1 MGVDIKNVFTGAPD
15 QLTTGA
21 ILSGPTGVEL
31 PESARAN
38 LPSGVSDS
46 GYIGEDGL
54 KLTPSTSTET
64 IKDWSGATIREVLS
78 EFTAKMSW
86 THLELSKAALENYF
100 GEENVTVTPAT
111 LTTGTQTLSRLNAS
125 ELPVKSWYFRIKDGL
140 RRILIVVPLGQVT
153 ERGEINFT
161 KSQAV
166 ALPVVMSTYPDS
178 AGNNVYIYT
187 DDGVF
192 TA

>member
-21 ILSGPTGVEL
+21 ILSGPTGAVL
-31 PESARAN
+31 PESARAA
-38 LPSGVSDS
+38 LPAGLSDS
-46 GYIGEDGL
+46 GYIGEEGL

-86 THLELSKAALENYF
+86 THLDLSRAALENYF
-100 GEENVTVTPAT
+100 GEANVTVTPST
-111 LTTGTQTLSRLNAS
+111 STTGTQTLARLNAS

-153 ERGEINFT
+153 ERGEVSFT
-161 KSQAV
+161 KTQAV
-166 ALPVVMSTYPDS
+166 MLPVVLSTYPDS
-178 AGNNVYIYT
+178 SGNNVYIYT

-192 TA
+192 SA

>member
-1 MGVDIKNVFTGAPD
+1 
-15 QLTTGA
+15 
-21 ILSGPTGVEL
+21 
-31 PESARAN
+31 
-38 LPSGVSDS
+38 
-46 GYIGEDGL
+46 
-54 KLTPSTSTET
+54 
-64 IKDWSGATIREVLS
+64 
-78 EFTAKMSW
+78 MSW

-100 GEENVTVTPAT
+100 GESNVTVTAAT
-111 LTTGTQTLSRLNAS
+111 STTGTQTLARLNGS
-125 ELPVKSWYFRIKDGL
+125 EMPVKSWYFKIKDGN

-161 KSQAV
+161 KTQAV
-166 ALPVVMSTYPDS
+166 MLPVVLSTYPDS